1 MRSSV
6 SDEQI
11 PIYFYWT
18 LVESIVTFR
27 IIDKQWWKPDTDCL
41 LVIKKKYF
49 VQIVRTPKSINYL
62 KRRLLKKKI
71 VLDLNDLISLIDS
84 NVILLLLYKLY
95 LITTTLK
102 STKSAKLAIKGQQFR
117 FRFLDK
123 QKPVLV
129 LAPFLSF
136 QFSNYRQKE
145 SEVGLSDS
153 SLR

>member
-27 IIDKQWWKPDTDCL
+27 IIDKQWWKPDRYGL
-41 LVIKKKYF
+41 LVSNKKKYL
-49 VQIVRTPKSINYL
+49 VRTPKSIL
-62 KRRLLKKKI
+62 ITWKEDFLKKKI

-129 LAPFLSF
+129 SAFSFFLVL
-136 QFSNYRQKE
+136 E
-145 SEVGLSDS
+145 L
-153 SLR
+153 